1 MAARRPGRAQGQ
13 RVREITRE
21 RLLITAED
29 VFFAN
34 GYGAT
39 SVDAIAAAAGFTTG
53 AVYSN
58 FGGKADLF
66 LAVLERVAERDLA
79 AMRDAVDR
87 ASSDDQLLEVLATA
101 MSGGDDRSRGRV
113 AASMEFVAT
122 ARAKPELRHRI
133 DEAQQRVDDL
143 LAELLLAINRGLGL
157 PPPADVRGLTR
168 AVNAMVTGF
177 AVRAL
182 FEDVDVAAD
191 ITRGVTALLTG
202 TAAIARAA

>member
-1 MAARRPGRAQGQ
+1 MAARQPGRAQGQ
-13 RVREITRE
+13 RVREVTRE

-66 LAVLERVAERDLA
+66 LAVLEGAAERDLA

-87 ASSDDQLLEVLATA
+87 ATSDDQVLDVLASA
-101 MSGGDDRSRGRV
+101 MSGSDDRWRGRI
-113 AASMEFVAT
+113 AASMEFIAT

-133 DEAQQRVDDL
+133 DAAQQRVDEL

-157 PPPADVRGLTR
+157 PAPADLQGLSR
-168 AVNAMVTGF
+168 AVNAMIGGF

-182 FEDVDVAAD
+182 FEDVDLASD
-191 ITRGVTALLTG
+191 ITNGVTALLTG
-202 TAAIARAA
+202 TAAIVRVA